1 VAAETG
7 RRVDLAIDTA
17 SNRGGLALLEGDSV
31 LAELRWDVST
41 NYSQELL
48 GKLDELLRDTG
59 VARADLV
66 SVAVNVGPGGYGGLR
81 TGIATAQ
88 GLAVALDIPLAGVG
102 RLEADALPHLDGATP
117 VVAVHAAG
125 RGNVAWA
132 AYAESPAAD
141 RPRRTTEGWTAYTA
155 YDGREAPVVLVE
167 PRLDTAE
174 ECVSR
179 APVGAR
185 WCGDLDGDLGKTLRA
200 ARDAAGRSGET
211 ESHGERRTADLVA
224 LARLRNAYGDPALV
238 DAVYLH
244 PPPIT
249 RPN

>member
-1 VAAETG
+1 MTS

-31 LAELRWDVST
+31 LAEHRWDVT
-41 NYSQELL
+41 ANYSLELL
-48 GKLDELLRDTG
+48 STLDGLLRDSG
-59 VARADLV
+59 IMRVELA
-66 SVAVNVGPGGYGGLR
+66 SIAVNVGPGGYGGLR

-88 GLAVALDIPLAGVG
+88 GLALALDIPLAGVG
-102 RLEADALPHLDGATP
+102 RLEVEAWPLLEGEMP
-117 VVAVHAAG
+117 VVAVHDAG

-132 AYAESPAAD
+132 AYAGSEVGQPPA
-141 RPRRTTEGWTAYTA
+141 
-155 YDGREAPVVLVE
+155 VLVE
-167 PRLDTAE
+167 PRLESVE
-174 ECVSR
+174 ECVAA

-185 WCGDLDGDLGKTLRA
+185 WCGDLEGDLGEALRA

-211 ESHGERRTADLVA
+211 ESHEQRRAVNLVA
-224 LARLRNAYGDPALV
+224 LARLRDAYGDPALV
-238 DAVYLH
+238 DAVYLR